1 MAIKK
6 ARTPKK
12 RTYAAAS
19 GCGSSVA
26 MVQMPPHEPG
36 DANHIQ
42 PPPPLPPGVYF
53 SPTREEC
60 LGFLNRSIAG
70 DNELADAR
78 GYIFRANI
86 YGESPDA
93 LRQRHP
99 PASIRGRSEDA
110 WWFLSQTRFQS
121 KTVGGGA
128 SKRADRQVTT
138 GGYWRLEQSKE
149 RLKKSKKR
157 SKKSEEE
164 EEEAD
169 GVKNCFGFYV
179 GTSKKDDKTPWLM
192 QEFTSAN
199 DDGAGKL
206 GVPALYRV
214 YVTPRATDD
223 ELREVFGED
232 GMKKEPDGT
241 TKRPARAMVPQEYF
255 DAIAGLLP
263 EGSVR
268 AVVQEHVQAPWQAH
282 PGAPVGP
289 IDYDGQQYEEQQ
301 GHYLG
306 QYEEHHGQYLGQYE
320 EQHGQYLGQY
330 DGPFPVAAPPASPGL
345 LGQLTAEAPSDNMS
359 MSMVEF
365 MSMLNEQ
372 PAEMVNEQPAD
383 EFKNFDKEG

>member
-36 DANHIQ
+36 GANHIQ

-78 GYIFRANI
+78 RYIFRANI

-99 PASIRGRSEDA
+99 PASVRGRSEDA

-128 SKRADRQVTT
+128 SKRADRQVKT

-157 SKKSEEE
+157 LKQSKEEE
-164 EEEAD
+164 EDAD

-214 YVTPRATDD
+214 YVTPRATDE

-232 GMKKEPDGT
+232 GVKKEPDGT
-241 TKRPARAMVPQEYF
+241 TKRPARTMVPQEYF
-255 DAIAGLLP
+255 DGIAGLLP
-263 EGSVR
+263 AGSVR
-268 AVVQEHVQAPWQAH
+268 AFDVIDPWANSNTVVQEHVQAPLQPH
-282 PGAPVGP
+282 PVVPAGP

-306 QYEEHHGQYLGQYE
+306 QYD
-320 EQHGQYLGQY
+320 EQHGHYLGQY

-365 MSMLNEQ
+365 MSMLDEQ
-372 PAEMVNEQPAD
+372 PAEMVNEQPA
-383 EFKNFDKEG
+383 ETYG